1 METILIIFIIVSIG
15 IMNILCFLIGA
26 RTGQKVVN
34 KEEVKL
40 PNLNPVEAAR
50 TYREKK
56 EERIELDNI
65 NTMMEN
71 IDTYDG
77 TALGQKDLK

>member
-1 METILIIFIIVSIG
+1 METISIIVSIG
-15 IMNILCFLIGA
+15 IMNILCFLVGA

-40 PNLNPVEAAR
+40 PNLNPVEAVR

>member
-1 METILIIFIIVSIG
+1 MKTISIIVSIG
-15 IMNILCFLIGA
+15 IMNILCFLVGA

>member
-1 METILIIFIIVSIG
+1 METISIIVSIG
-15 IMNILCFLIGA
+15 IMNILCFLVGA